1 MSKKHETL
9 LQVVMRETEFQD
21 VDDFVIIGIKGNR
34 VWHSHQG
41 NPMHLIQAIET
52 SHESL
57 KKEVLRGMMAK
68 ISKMIE
74 DEETENDDPLKM
86 ELAKAEAIQ
95 ALKNITKH

>member
-1 MSKKHETL
+1 MSKKTETL
-9 LQVVMRETEFQD
+9 LQAVMRETEFQD
-21 VDDFVIIGIKGNR
+21 ADDFLIIGIKGNR
-34 VWHSHQG
+34 IWHSHQG

-57 KKEVLRGMMAK
+57 KKEVLKAMMAK

-74 DEETENDDPLKM
+74 DEEAEDDPIKM
-86 ELAKAEAIQ
+86 ELAKAEALQ

>member
-41 NPMHLIQAIET
+41 NPMHLIQVIET

-57 KKEVLRGMMAK
+57 KKEVLKA
-68 ISKMIE
+68 MIE
-74 DEETENDDPLKM
+74 KLSNMIDDEDDDPIKM
-86 ELAKAEAIQ
+86 DLAKAETIQ

>member
-1 MSKKHETL
+1 MSKKTETL
-9 LQVVMRETEFQD
+9 LQAIMRETEFQD
-21 VDDFVIIGIKGNR
+21 VDDFLIIGIKGNR

-57 KKEVLRGMMAK
+57 KKEVLKAMMAK

-74 DEETENDDPLKM
+74 DEDAEDDPIKM
-86 ELAKAEAIQ
+86 ELAKAEALQ